1 MIEDYYD
8 RKAKKGVIGCLYS
21 LTGIIVLGFLCLMC
35 FLCGCT
41 TTKYVPV
48 VEKQIEYV
56 AKTDT
61 LIQKDSVF
69 CHDSVYIHSIGDTVW
84 YEKWHTRYVDRV
96 EYQVRTDSFI
106 KRDSVQVPYPVEKKL
121 TKWQQIKV
129 DWGGWTMLVLVIII
143 FIIVWLV
150 IKKLQR

>member
-21 LTGIIVLGFLCLMC
+21 LTGIILLGFLCLMC

-69 CHDSVYIHSIGDTVW
+69 YHDSVYIHSIGDTVW

-121 TKWQQIKV
+121 TKWQQTKV
-129 DWGGWTMLVLVIII
+129 DWGGWAMLAVVIFI